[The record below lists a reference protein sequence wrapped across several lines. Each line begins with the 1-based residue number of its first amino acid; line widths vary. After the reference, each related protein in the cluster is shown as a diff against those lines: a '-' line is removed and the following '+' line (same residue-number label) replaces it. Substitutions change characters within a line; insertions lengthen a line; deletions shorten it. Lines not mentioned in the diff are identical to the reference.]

1 MVSKVISSLEKE
13 LGRPL
18 FERSSRGIH
27 ITPYGETVREYAQN
41 ILHNISLINSL
52 TDHNQG
58 KKFSLATYP
67 SNMISRLLTD
77 FYKEMGNSYIV
88 EHLEGTVEEIS
99 NRVAQ
104 GLSEIGIVY
113 IAQKQ
118 LHQFQHILSHKKLKF
133 VPLDS
138 KEACVYVGPK
148 HPRYHDE
155 SIDFQDL
162 SSLSF
167 VRGVRDFFSVE
178 HHLNH
183 VSLGAISTEQLHY
196 AVYTNSDHLT
206 VNLLLNTDICSLGI
220 NFLYDQYRQYDVRQL
235 RINNCEPFLL
245 IGYICPDHAKLSKA
259 AEWFI
264 CHFKEIL

>member
-1 MVSKVISSLEKE
+1 
-13 LGRPL
+13 
-18 FERSSRGIH
+18 
-27 ITPYGETVREYAQN
+27 
-41 ILHNISLINSL
+41 
-52 TDHNQG
+52 
-58 KKFSLATYP
+58 
-67 SNMISRLLTD
+67 MISRLLTD

-206 VNLLLNTDICSLGI
+206 VNLLLNTDICTSALIFSMTSTANMMFASLGSI
-220 NFLYDQYRQYDVRQL
+220 IVSLFSSSATSA
-235 RINNCEPFLL
+235 RIMQN
-245 IGYICPDHAKLSKA
+245 
-259 AEWFI
+259 
-264 CHFKEIL
+264 